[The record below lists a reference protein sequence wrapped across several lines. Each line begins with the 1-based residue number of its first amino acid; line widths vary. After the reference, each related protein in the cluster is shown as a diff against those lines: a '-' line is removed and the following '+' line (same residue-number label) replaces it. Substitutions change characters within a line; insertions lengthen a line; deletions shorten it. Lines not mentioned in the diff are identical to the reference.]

1 MYSFI
6 LKYKGEWLL
15 ISIDTITL
23 STPLRYY
30 DYMVIEKEFDT
41 SKEGK
46 QLVYF
51 YNYRGLRF
59 TYYQLYNTLHIQ
71 VKPERLIGEPLT
83 DITYY
88 IFEELYNERL
98 YELFDFISPL
108 EQQKLN
114 RVDFKIDYYTEQKN
128 LYLKL
133 LKKANLEYRYLKEK
147 DYNSS
152 VYLVSGSRN
161 VNIYDKE
168 QYCKDKHKSNEY
180 MEKYRNCLRCEAQV
194 KKNKIYYYKSQ
205 YGILDCLWNYVS
217 PYDMSYFIDDVIA
230 PVIYYGD
237 YYNTYWSNKILQDHY
252 NKSMVNKLIEFQ
264 KDISLHGVQ
273 EVKNEYSPYKFN
285 TYTKRLQAAGIN
297 PIPIPKNA
305 GVTYL
310 YNPLNILKVA

>member
-1 MYSFI
+1 M
-6 LKYKGEWLL
+6 

-30 DYMVIEKEFDT
+30 DYMVIERDFDT
-41 SKEGK
+41 SKEK
-46 QLVYF
+46 DNLIRI
-51 YNYRGLRF
+51 YNDRGLRF
-59 TYYQLYNTLHIQ
+59 KYYQDFNTLHIQ

-114 RVDFKIDYYTEQKN
+114 RIDYKIDYYTEQKN

-152 VYLVSGSRN
+152 VYLVSKSRN

-168 QYCKDKHKSNEY
+168 QYCIDKNKDKEY
-180 MEKYRNCLRCEAQV
+180 MEKYRNCLRYEAQV
-194 KKNKIYYYKSQ
+194 KKNKIYYYKRE
-205 YGILDCLWNYVS
+205 YGIINCLWNYVNKH
-217 PYDMSYFIDDVIA
+217 DMNYFIDDVIT
-230 PVIYYGD
+230 PVVYQGN
-237 YYNTYWSNKILQDHY
+237 YYNTYWSNKILQEHY
-252 NKSMVNKLIEFQ
+252 TKSMTNKLLNMQ
-264 KDISLHGVQ
+264 KDISIYGVQ
-273 EVKNEYSPYKFN
+273 EVKKKYSPYKFN
-285 TYTKRLQAAGIN
+285 TYTKRLEGVGIN
-297 PIPIPKNA
+297 PIPIPKNQ
-305 GVTYL
+305 GINKL
-310 YNPLNILKVA
+310 ENPLNILKVA